1 MGNKIKK
8 LVAIVTLGLMV
19 GVGFGV
25 AGQATKAIDSSS
37 VVEVGEGQVT
47 DDVPYDYE
55 GKPIDDDIL
64 YGYYGDDVTYEE
76 NTRDIIEALVLSG
89 HMTREEAD
97 LELAFMDAQTHEDK
111 QKVYEEM
118 IDYYVRIGDLT
129 EEEGIKLKKA
139 GYDAPWDAVQL
150 DDYFDYLDEMVR
162 EGVMTQRE
170 ADLEKAFLKAET
182 DDERQKAY
190 EGIINYYV
198 EIGELTEQEAKEIKE
213 MGYVI

>member
-1 MGNKIKK
+1 MGDKVKK
-8 LVAIVTLGLMV
+8 LVATVTLGLMAVV
-19 GVGFGV
+19 GVGV

-64 YGYYGDDVTYEE
+64 YVYYGDDVTYEE
-76 NTRDIIEALVLSG
+76 NTRDIIEALVVSG

-129 EEEGIKLKKA
+129 EEEGIKLKEA

-150 DDYFDYLDEMVR
+150 DDYLNEMVR
-162 EGVMTQRE
+162 EGIMTQEE
-170 ADLEKAFLKAET
+170 ADLEKKFLTAET

-190 EGIINYYV
+190 NDLIDYY
-198 EIGELTEQEAKEIKE
+198 EKAGYITEEEAREIKE

>member
-55 GKPIDDDIL
+55 GTRIDDDIL
-64 YGYYGDDVTYEE
+64 YGDDVTYEE
-76 NTRDIIEALVLSG
+76 NTIDLIKTFVENGI
-89 HMTREEAD
+89 MTQEEAD
-97 LELAFMDAQTHEDK
+97 VEIAFYSAKTHEEK
-111 QKVYEEM
+111 QKAYEDI
-118 IDYYVRIGDLT
+118 IDYHVKIGDLT
-129 EEEGIKLKKA
+129 EEEGKKLKEA
-139 GYDAPWDAVQL
+139 GYDAPWDAFEL
-150 DDYFDYLDEMVR
+150 DEYFDYLDEMVR

-182 DDERQKAY
+182 DDERQRAY